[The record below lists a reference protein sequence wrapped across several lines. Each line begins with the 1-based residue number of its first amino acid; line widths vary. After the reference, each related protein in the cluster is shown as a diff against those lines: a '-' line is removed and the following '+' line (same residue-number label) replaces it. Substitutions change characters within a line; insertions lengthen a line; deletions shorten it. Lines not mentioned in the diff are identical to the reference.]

1 MGDNQNQAPHCHGN
15 QCYAALGLQ
24 FVLFPQG
31 ADMRFIIVSV
41 GGFHFLWQ
49 PVQKKFRVILFVCKS
64 HDTRSRTCDQFKN
77 FNHTIT
83 KILSRVKI
91 PEALLLKAIHIAT
104 KEAAQN
110 VPAPVT
116 TYTLF
121 RDGAFL
127 TQSIQSDKK
136 FLALAGVKG

>member
-1 MGDNQNQAPHCHGN
+1 MLRRPWTAIRSLLIGRG
-15 QCYAALGLQ
+15 YA
-24 FVLFPQG
+24 FV
-31 ADMRFIIVSV
+31 IVAA
-41 GGFHFLWQ
+41 GGFHFLRQ

-64 HDTRSRTCDQFKN
+64 HDTRSRTYDQFKN
-77 FNHTIT
+77 SNHTIT

-116 TYTLF
+116 TYALF

-127 TQSIQSDKK
+127 TQSIQSEKK